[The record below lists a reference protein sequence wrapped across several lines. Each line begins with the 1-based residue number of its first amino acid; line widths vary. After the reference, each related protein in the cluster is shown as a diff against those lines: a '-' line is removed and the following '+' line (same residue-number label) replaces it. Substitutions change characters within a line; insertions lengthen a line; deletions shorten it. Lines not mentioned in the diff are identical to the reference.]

1 VPDKH
6 FKEVKDERKVVEL
19 AIYAGYLTG
28 FHRYYHVGSKY
39 GQRLKE
45 SGHPFLEMYRLMIK
59 EFKKPFG
66 DCQVGRI
73 SCTGVKFEDVFLDED
88 GEMTN
93 GAMDAMVDCVM
104 EVLDWINKTVASD
117 DEFTH
122 VNIEKKF
129 QECLGQMRE
138 RVNGNPDFA
147 EFRLM
152 VAVQICCL
160 AKVVVKGHKNLH
172 NLVYPVAGL
181 GAAEQLK
188 HVDATER
195 PTVLKLIHKESGMEA
210 YGYNACEGHLCE
222 TAEHRV
228 GKMFDFVFI
237 GQSLFCHGLEFGENF
252 VKEYLSDTWQEF

>member
-1 VPDKH
+1 MSILRVMI
-6 FKEVKDERKVVEL
+6 L
-19 AIYAGYLTG
+19 NGNSLQA
-28 FHRYYHVGSKY
+28 
-39 GQRLKE
+39 RLFSNIKTINC
-45 SGHPFLEMYRLMIK
+45 LMIK

-66 DCQVGRI
+66 DCQVGQI
-73 SCTGVKFEDVFLDED
+73 SCTAVKFEDVFLDED

-104 EVLDWINKTVASD
+104 EVLGWINETVSSD

-122 VNIEKKF
+122 VNIENKF
-129 QECLGQMRE
+129 QECLGRMKE
-138 RVNGNPDFA
+138 RVTGNPDFV

-188 HVDATER
+188 HVDAADR
-195 PTVLKLIHKESGMEA
+195 PTVLKIVGKESGTEA
-210 YGYNACEGHLCE
+210 FGFNGSEGHLCK
-222 TAEHRV
+222 TAEHHV
-228 GKMFDFVFI
+228 GKMFDFVFL
-237 GQSLFCHGLEFGENF
+237 GQSLFCHGTEFGENI
-252 VKEYLSDTWQEF
+252 VKEYLSDTWREF